1 MQGPVLVTHHGRPRL
16 VVLSAEEFARLA
28 DNAGGGSNPAGIA
41 GDQVSTP
48 LPVVIQRSTSSPS
61 RGQTMRRFADQR

>member
-28 DNAGGGSNPAGIA
+28 DDAGGGSNPAAAA
-41 GDQVSTP
+41 GEQV
-48 LPVVIQRSTSSPS
+48 
-61 RGQTMRRFADQR
+61 AE